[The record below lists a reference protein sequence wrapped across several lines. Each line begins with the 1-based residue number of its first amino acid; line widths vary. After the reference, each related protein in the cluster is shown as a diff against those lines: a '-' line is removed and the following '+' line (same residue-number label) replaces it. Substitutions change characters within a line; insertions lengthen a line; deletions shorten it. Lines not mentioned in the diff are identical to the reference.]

1 MRLTTALA
9 GTVIGAGVGVLM
21 KRDPWKY
28 ALWGGGIALVTSLV
42 GGANLSLGGFSLR
55 VGADGVSVFRV
66 QTQLNQLGFRTSMN
80 GVLGPDTVAALK
92 QFQSNMGLVPDGTLS
107 SQTLGLLQQ
116 MTMAG
121 PSA

>member
-21 KRDPWKY
+21 HKDPWKY
-28 ALWGGGIALVTSLV
+28 ALWGGGANVSLV
-42 GGANLSLGGFSLR
+42 GFNLR
-55 VGADGVSVFRV
+55 VGGGADNVFRV
-66 QTQLNQLGFRTSMN
+66 QTQLNQLGYKTLMN

-92 QFQSNMGLVPDGTLS
+92 SFQVNMGLSPDGSLT

-116 MTMAG
+116 MTMSG
-121 PSA
+121 PT

>member
-21 KRDPWKY
+21 HKDPWKY

-42 GGANLSLGGFSLR
+42 GGANVSLGGFNLR
-55 VGADGVSVFRV
+55 VGGGADNVFRV
-66 QTQLNQLGFRTSMN
+66 QTQLNQLGYKTLMN

-92 QFQSNMGLVPDGTLS
+92 SFQVNMGLSPDGSLT

-116 MTMAG
+116 MTMSG
-121 PSA
+121 PT